1 MIRIL
6 IADDH
11 FIVRAGLQKI
21 FAEIEDM
28 EIVDEAVDG
37 HQAIEKSSQ
46 YNPDVMLLDIS
57 MPGPDWI
64 DVLKT
69 IKQANPKLPIL
80 ILSVYPEQQYAVRA
94 IRSGASGYLTKD
106 KAHDE
111 LITAI
116 RRAAAG
122 GRYISTGLAEQLADL
137 LELKNGL
144 LPHET
149 LSDREFSVMIM
160 LAKGLSPTEIARQLC
175 LSPKTVSTYRSRI
188 LEKMKMSGNAQLIH
202 YAIKHNLVENE
213 SL

>member
-21 FAEIEDM
+21 LADIGDM
-28 EIVDEAVDG
+28 ECVVEAVNG
-37 HQAIEKSSQ
+37 YQAIEKASR
-46 YNPDVMLLDIS
+46 NDIDVALLDIS
-57 MPGPDWI
+57 MPGPDWL

-69 IKQANPKLPIL
+69 IKQENPGLPVL
-80 ILSVYPEQQYAVRA
+80 ILSVHPEKQYAVRA
-94 IRSGASGYLTKD
+94 IKSGASGYLTKD

-137 LELKNGL
+137 IEFKQESLS
-144 LPHET
+144 HET
-149 LSDREFSVMIM
+149 LSDREFTVMVM
-160 LAKGLSPTEIARQLC
+160 LAKGNSLSGIARHLC
-175 LSPKTVSTYRSRI
+175 VSPKTVSTYRTRI
-188 LEKMKMSGNAQLIH
+188 LDKMKLQSNAQIIH
-202 YAIKHNLVENE
+202 YAIKHGLIENE
-213 SL
+213 

>member
-21 FAEIEDM
+21 IADIGDM
-28 EIVDEAVDG
+28 ECVVEAVNG
-37 HQAIEKSSQ
+37 YQAIEKASR
-46 YNPDVMLLDIS
+46 NDIDVALLDIS
-57 MPGPDWI
+57 MPGPDWL

-69 IKQANPKLPIL
+69 IKQENPGLPVL
-80 ILSVYPEQQYAVRA
+80 ILSVHPEKQYAVRA
-94 IRSGASGYLTKD
+94 IKSGASGYLTKD

-137 LELKNGL
+137 IEFKQESLS
-144 LPHET
+144 HET
-149 LSDREFSVMIM
+149 LSDREFTVMVM
-160 LAKGLSPTEIARQLC
+160 LAKGNSLSSIARHLC
-175 LSPKTVSTYRSRI
+175 VSPKTVSTYRTRI
-188 LEKMKMSGNAQLIH
+188 LDKMKLQSNAQIIH
-202 YAIKHNLVENE
+202 YAIKHGLIENE
-213 SL
+213 

>member
-1 MIRIL
+1 MIHIL
-6 IADDH
+6 VADDH

-21 FAEIEDM
+21 IADIADM

-37 HQAIEKSSQ
+37 YQAIEKSSR
-46 YNPDVMLLDIS
+46 YKPDVVILDIS

-64 DVLKT
+64 DVLKM
-69 IKQANPKLPIL
+69 IKQENPKLPVL

-116 RRAAAG
+116 RKAAEG
-122 GRYISTGLAEQLADL
+122 GRYISTGLAEQMADL
-137 LELKNGL
+137 LEFKSDL
-144 LPHET
+144 LPHEN

-160 LAKGLSPTEIARQLC
+160 LAKGDSPSDIARHLC

-188 LEKMKMSGNAQLIH
+188 LDKMKMSGNAQLIH

-213 SL
+213 